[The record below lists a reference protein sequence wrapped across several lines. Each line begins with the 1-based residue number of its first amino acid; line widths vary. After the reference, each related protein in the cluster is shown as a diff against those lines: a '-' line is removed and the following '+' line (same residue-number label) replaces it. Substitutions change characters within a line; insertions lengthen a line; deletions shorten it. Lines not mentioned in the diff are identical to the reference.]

1 MANEK
6 EKSEKKNQEAAPQ
19 EETVVV
25 SKVQLTEILKK
36 VEALEASNA
45 RLSYAAD
52 RGRLDQFD
60 NANKPK
66 ELTRVRLNVYENPDD
81 QSSKVVMAWK
91 MIMDEVVYD
100 RVRGYIE
107 KQIIELTLEDDTKV
121 QISYG
126 DFGIGKRRKQ
136 EQSEIVSRKKD
147 EKTGH
152 ELLSLRRIS
161 DGKEYEIDSRF
172 IN

>member
-1 MANEK
+1 MAEK
-6 EKSEKKNQEAAPQ
+6 EKEVKPKAADQ
-19 EETVVV
+19 EETVSVPK
-25 SKVQLTEILKK
+25 SQLTEILKK
-36 VEALEASNA
+36 VEALEESNK

-66 ELTRVRLNVYENPDD
+66 ELTRVRLNVYEDP
-81 QSSKVVMAWK
+81 QEGVPKVIMAWK

-121 QISYG
+121 QVNYG
-126 DFGIGKRRKQ
+126 DFSIGKRRKQ
-136 EQSEIVSRKKD
+136 QPAEIVSRKKD
-147 EKTGH
+147 EKSGN
-152 ELLSLRRIS
+152 ELLSLKRVS
-161 DGKEYEIDSRF
+161 DGKEYEIDTRF